1 MSFTKKLTKNEYT
14 RLFNEYLINKHSII
28 NGKHKCFYHNNK
40 QIIKSVN
47 EDPVIEESVNII
59 KKSGTKGEWGEWQL
73 KLPEYKLF
81 IEGENEQDDLRWDNS
96 NKMEEHTDK
105 LIEYISEYSELEM
118 DITNNTT
125 YAQSVKNRMDLEKKL
140 LGLLDRNKTER
151 SRFVWVSR
159 ARVSPAN
166 L

>member
-1 MSFTKKLTKNEYT
+1 MSFTKNLTKDEYT

-28 NGKHKCFYHNNK
+28 NGKHKCFYRDKK
-40 QIIKSVN
+40 QVLKSVN
-47 EDPVIEESVNII
+47 EDPIIEESVNII
-59 KKSGTKGEWGEWQL
+59 KKSSTKGGCSEWQL
-73 KLPEYKLF
+73 KLPKYKLF
-81 IEGENEQDDLRWDNS
+81 IEGENEKDDLRWEKS

-118 DITNNTT
+118 DSTNNTT

-140 LGLLDRNKTER
+140 LNLLDRKETER

-159 ARVSPAN
+159 ARASTSN